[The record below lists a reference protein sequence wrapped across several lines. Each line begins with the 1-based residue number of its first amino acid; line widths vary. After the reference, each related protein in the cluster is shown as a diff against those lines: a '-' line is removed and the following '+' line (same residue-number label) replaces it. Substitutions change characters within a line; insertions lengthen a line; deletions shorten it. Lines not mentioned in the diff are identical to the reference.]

1 MTLRDQALSRFHT
14 DLAKRIAARDRLP
27 DQHPLSI
34 SPWVAMALLQKA
46 VRRGRSDLA
55 LHAAA
60 TLLRDASERLWRRLG
75 GIAFEDV
82 GLGCLPVVG
91 LTCVALQ
98 SKRLRADLGGDWAV
112 ASLVVQALCEAP
124 KSRASDDLLMCLET
138 LPDIRQKK
146 NELVTFGNPRLR
158 LVALHDDSVHVRAFA
173 LLFLLGTDRPGGKLP
188 PRRGEPSLA
197 FDVLD
202 EMGVAPTTLAICRE
216 GYRKTGESLPPLVG
230 LLALENGLRAGTT
243 DDQMPEE
250 EMIGNVPSWAI
261 DMFTREGKEALSR
274 LLLTN
279 AGIAEFAKAMVP
291 SRQRLG
297 FLGQVLFRVEGG
309 QLARR
314 VGGDLSDR
322 LHAQLQFE
330 TLGVAPR
337 HAVQALSLMR
347 DDLPLLN
354 RIRASVIGEKSNE
367 N

>member
-1 MTLRDQALSRFHT
+1 MTQTNPLARFQT
-14 DLAKRIAARDRLP
+14 DLAKRLAARDRLP

-34 SPWVAMALLQKA
+34 SPWMAMSLLQKA
-46 VRRGRSDLA
+46 IRRGRTDLA
-55 LHAAA
+55 FQSAA
-60 TLLRDASERLWRRLG
+60 TLLRDAPERLWRRLG
-75 GIAFEDV
+75 GIAFEDS
-82 GLGCLPVVG
+82 GIGCLPVVG
-91 LTCVALQ
+91 LTCAALH

-112 ASLVVQALCEAP
+112 ASLVVQALCDAN
-124 KSRASDDLLMCLET
+124 KSRSSDDLFMALET
-138 LPDIRQKK
+138 LPDLRQKK
-146 NELVTFGNPRLR
+146 SELVTLTNPKLR
-158 LVALHDDSVHVRAFA
+158 LVALHDDSVNVRALA
-173 LLFLLGTDRPGGKLP
+173 ILFLLGTDRPGGKLP
-188 PRRGEPSLA
+188 PRRGEPGLA

-216 GYRKTGESLPPLVG
+216 GYKKTGESLPPLVG

-243 DDQMPEE
+243 DDPMPDHV
-250 EMIGNVPSWAI
+250 MIGGVPSWAV

-279 AGIAEFAKAMVP
+279 AGIAEFATAMLP

-330 TLGVAPR
+330 TLGIAPR

-354 RIRASVIGEKSNE
+354 RIRASVMGGEIQ
-367 N
+367 